1 MKGELYFEEHP
12 WSRCCNTIAERNLG
26 PVHEIAIQVVCG
38 TLESAQDVFA
48 LWLRRCEALLGAEI
62 PGDTLKT
69 ANVVSFVGSAGECV
83 VRIFVDGNS
92 GEETENFEIVTAK
105 SLIVWKPGTSLQ
117 GRTSGGYTCA
127 RQQYVA
133 DLEVKA

>member
-12 WSRCCNTIAERNLG
+12 WSRCCSTIAERNLG

-38 TLESAQDVFA
+38 TQESAQDVFA
-48 LWLRRCEALLGAEI
+48 LWLQRCEALLGAEI

-69 ANVVSFVGSAGECV
+69 ANVVSFVGSVDECV

>member
-12 WSRCCNTIAERNLG
+12 WLRCCSTIAQRNLG

-38 TLESAQDVFA
+38 TQEDAGAKLE
-48 LWLRRCEALLGAEI
+48 LWKERCEALIGAAI
-62 PGDTLKT
+62 PGDILRVQNI
-69 ANVVSFVGSAGECV
+69 ASFVGSAKDCV
-83 VRIFVDGNS
+83 VRIFVDCND
-92 GEETENFEIVTAK
+92 GEETENFEIVTQKA
-105 SLIVWKPGTSLQ
+105 LIVWKPGTSLQ
-117 GRTSGGYTCA
+117 GRSSGGYTCA

>member
-12 WSRCCNTIAERNLG
+12 WQRCCSTIRQRQLGTVYEIAVQAVCGGEESPAEVLKVWLSRCAELIG
-26 PVHEIAIQVVCG
+26 Q
-38 TLESAQDVFA
+38 
-48 LWLRRCEALLGAEI
+48 EI
-62 PGDTLKT
+62 PGETL
-69 ANVVSFVGSAGECV
+69 AVGPVVSFVGSAGACV
-83 VRIFVDGNS
+83 VRIFVDANS
-92 GEETENFEIVTAK
+92 GEETENFEIVTEK

-117 GRTSGGYTCA
+117 GRSSGGYTCA

>member
-12 WSRCCNTIAERNLG
+12 WLRSCAAIRQRQLG
-26 PVHEIAIQVVCG
+26 PVFEIAIQIVCG
-38 TLESAQDVFA
+38 DKSPADVLQ
-48 LWLRRCEALLGAEI
+48 LWLTRCEELVGIAVTGE
-62 PGDTLKT
+62 TLHSGP
-69 ANVVSFVGSAGECV
+69 VVSFVGSAGDCV
-83 VRIFVDGNS
+83 VRIFVDS
-92 GEETENFEIVTAK
+92 SSEEETENFEIVTHK

-117 GRTSGGYTCA
+117 GRTTGGYTCA

>member
-1 MKGELYFEEHP
+1 MRGELYFEEHP
-12 WSRCCNTIAERNLG
+12 WDRCCSTIAQRNLG

-38 TLESAQDVFA
+38 AEEAPTDV
-48 LWLRRCEALLGAEI
+48 LTCWLGRCEALVGTSFCGE
-62 PGDTLKT
+62 TLTT
-69 ANVVSFVGSAGECV
+69 AKVASFVGSAGECV
-83 VRIFVDGNS
+83 VRIFVDSNC
-92 GEETENFEIVTAK
+92 GEQTENFEIVTAQ

>member
-12 WSRCCNTIAERNLG
+12 WERCCSTIAERDLG
-26 PVHEIAIQVVCG
+26 PIHEIAIQVVCG
-38 TLESAQDVFA
+38 SGENVNDVFT
-48 LWLRRCEALLGAEI
+48 LWHKRCEALVGAPI
-62 PGDTLKT
+62 PGDTLCV
-69 ANVVSFVGSAGECV
+69 NRVVSFVGSAGECV
-83 VRIFVDGNS
+83 VRIFVDSNS
-92 GEETENFEIVTAK
+92 GEETENFEIVTGK

-117 GRTSGGYTCA
+117 GRTSAGYTCA

>member
-12 WSRCCNTIAERNLG
+12 WQRCCSTIRQRGLG
-26 PVHEIAIQVVCG
+26 PVYEIAIQAVCG
-38 TLESAQDVFA
+38 SSQCPAHVLKQ
-48 LWLRRCEALLGAEI
+48 WLSRCSELIGAEI
-62 PGDTLKT
+62 SGDTLT
-69 ANVVSFVGSAGECV
+69 VGPAASFVGSSGNCV
-83 VRIFVDGNS
+83 VRIFVDSNS
-92 GEETENFEIVTAK
+92 GEETENFEIVTEK

-117 GRTSGGYTCA
+117 GRMSGGYTCA